1 MKKFILLCVSLGFL
15 LFGCDQSQQEI
26 VDPKTVESPTDETNP
41 SGANL
46 RPYAIGP
53 DLVIYK
59 VVQTGPAG
67 NVPDGTALPLVYVP
81 ARIYVTNVGN
91 RTAYASE
98 TAPIRVN
105 YFQRVQVGPVQW
117 GQPATNY
124 VLYQVIGWQ
133 FSCLKA
139 NLNPGETRVL
149 NESLGVDAR
158 DLPSSKI
165 MQLSCF
171 IDPTNQV
178 VETDEVNNTQGL
190 WSLNFE
196 GI

>member
-1 MKKFILLCVSLGFL
+1 MKKCILFCASLGFL
-15 LFGCDQSQQEI
+15 LFGCDQPQQAI
-26 VDPKTVESPTDETNP
+26 VEPKVVESSTDETTP

-67 NVPDGTALPLVYVP
+67 NVPDGTPLPLVYVP
-81 ARIYVTNVGN
+81 ARVYVTNVGN
-91 RTAYASE
+91 RPAYASE
-98 TAPIRVN
+98 TAPIRVS

-117 GQPATNY
+117 GQPAPNY
-124 VLYQVIGWQ
+124 VLYPVASWQ
-133 FSCLKA
+133 YSWLRT

-149 NESLGVDAR
+149 YENLSVDAR
-158 DLPSSKI
+158 DLPPSKI
-165 MQLSCF
+165 IQLSCF
-171 IDPTNQV
+171 VDPTNQV